1 MKIDIA
7 TIALLVGLTINFISI
22 LGLVIKIGKLQGAIE
37 SRLKGLEDWRND
49 HESANVR
56 TFDRFDQRICGINRR
71 VYGDEDSETIFLT
84 RREFEQFKDFVQS
97 AHKTLRECVNAR
109 AETTNDL
116 IKTYFN
122 RAEDER
128 KKIWDELRRIGK

>member
-22 LGLVIKIGKLQGAIE
+22 LGLVIKIGKWQGAIE

-109 AETTNDL
+109 SETTNDL